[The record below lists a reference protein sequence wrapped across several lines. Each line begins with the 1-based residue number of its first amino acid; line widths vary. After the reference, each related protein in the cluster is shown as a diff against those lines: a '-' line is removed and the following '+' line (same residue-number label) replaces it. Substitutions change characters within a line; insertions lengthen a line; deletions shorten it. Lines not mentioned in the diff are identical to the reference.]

1 MASETGCMPNDVDRS
16 RIRLLTGGLA
26 FAVIVTTGRRAS
38 VGAAALPA
46 VTVYKSPT

>member
-1 MASETGCMPNDVDRS
+1 MGLERS

-26 FAVIVTTGRRAS
+26 FALIVTTGRRACA
-38 VGAAALPA
+38 GAAALPT